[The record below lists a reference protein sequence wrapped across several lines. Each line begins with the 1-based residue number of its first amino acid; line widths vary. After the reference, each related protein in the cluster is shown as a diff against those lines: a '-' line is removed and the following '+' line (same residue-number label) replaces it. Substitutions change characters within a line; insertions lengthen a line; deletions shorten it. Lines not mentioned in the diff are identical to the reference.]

1 MRIILV
7 GPPGAGKGTQAEKIV
22 AKYDVAHIS
31 TGDILR
37 ANVKAG
43 TELGKKAKSY
53 MDAGGLVP
61 DDVIVGMMR
70 GRLAE
75 DDCKNGFILDGFPRT
90 VPQAEALTALLA
102 EMGLKLDG
110 VILLDVDD
118 DTVVE
123 RLCGRRMC
131 KKCGRIFHVTFKPS
145 SKGDL
150 CDECG
155 GELYQRDDD
164 KESVIRQRLA
174 VYHSQTAPLV
184 DYYGKAGLLLRVP
197 GAEAGDK
204 VLSHIEAMLGRR
216 A

>member
-22 AKYDVAHIS
+22 AKYNVAHIS

-53 MDAGGLVP
+53 MDSGSLVP
-61 DDVIVGMMR
+61 DDIIIGMMR
-70 GRLAE
+70 DRLAE

-90 VPQAEALTALLA
+90 VPQAEALTELLA
-102 EMGLKLDG
+102 EMGITLDG

-118 DTVVE
+118 ETVVE

-131 KKCGRIFHVTFKPS
+131 KKCGKIFHVTFKPS
-145 SKGDL
+145 SKGED
-150 CDECG
+150 CDVCDG
-155 GELYQRDDD
+155 PLYQRDDD
-164 KESVIRQRLA
+164 KESVIRQRLD
-174 VYHSQTAPLV
+174 VYHKQTSPLV
-184 DYYGKAGLLLRVP
+184 DYYDKLKLLLKVD
-197 GAEAGDK
+197 AATAGDK
-204 VLSHIEAMLGRR
+204 VLNRIEAMLERHS
-216 A
+216 

>member
-22 AKYDVAHIS
+22 AKYGVAHIS

-61 DDVIVGMMR
+61 DGVIVGMMR

-75 DDCKNGFILDGFPRT
+75 DDCAKGFLLDGFPRT
-90 VPQAEALTALLA
+90 VPQAEALTALLS
-102 EMGLKLDG
+102 EMGIELDG
-110 VILLDVDD
+110 VILLDVGDE
-118 DTVVE
+118 TVVE

-131 KKCGRIFHVTFKPS
+131 RKCGKIFHITFNPS
-145 SKGDL
+145 SKDDE
-150 CDECG
+150 CDACG

-164 KESVIRQRLA
+164 KEDVIRQRLA

-184 DYYGKAGLLLRVP
+184 DYYDEKGLLFRVDAARP
-197 GAEAGDK
+197 GDE
-204 VLSHIEAMLGRR
+204 VLSNIEAAVGSR

>member
-22 AKYDVAHIS
+22 AKHGVAHIS

-43 TELGKKAKSY
+43 TELGKKAKSF

-70 GRLAE
+70 GRLSEA
-75 DDCKNGFILDGFPRT
+75 DCAKGFILDGFPRT
-90 VPQAEALTALLA
+90 VPQAEALTALLKD
-102 EMGLKLDG
+102 MGIKLDG
-110 VILLDVDD
+110 VILLDVPD

-131 KKCGRIFHVTFKPS
+131 RGCGKIFHVAFKPS
-145 SKGDL
+145 AAGDH
-150 CDECG
+150 CDACG

-174 VYHSQTAPLV
+174 VYHDQTAPLI
-184 DYYGKAGLLLRVP
+184 DYYDKAGLLLRVDA
-197 GAEAGDK
+197 AESGDK
-204 VLSHIEAMLGRR
+204 VLNHVEALLERHV
-216 A
+216 

>member
-22 AKYDVAHIS
+22 AKYNVAHIS

-43 TELGKKAKSY
+43 TELGKKAKSF
-53 MDAGGLVP
+53 MDAGALVP

-90 VPQAEALTALLA
+90 VPQAEALDSLLA
-102 EMGLKLDG
+102 EMGIKLDG

-131 KKCGRIFHVTFKPS
+131 KKCGRIFHVSFKPS

-164 KESVIRQRLA
+164 KEEVIRQRLA

-204 VLSHIEAMLGRR
+204 VLGHIEAMLGSR

>member
-75 DDCKNGFILDGFPRT
+75 DDCRNGFILDGFPRT
-90 VPQAEALTALLA
+90 VPQAEALTELLA
-102 EMGLKLDG
+102 DMGLKLDG

-118 DTVVE
+118 ETVVE

-131 KKCGRIFHVTFKPS
+131 KSCGRIFHVSFKPS
-145 SKGDL
+145 SKGNL

-204 VLSHIEAMLGRR
+204 VLSHIEAMLGSR

>member
-22 AKYDVAHIS
+22 AKYGVAHIS

-70 GRLAE
+70 DRLAE
-75 DDCKNGFILDGFPRT
+75 DDCAKGFLLDGFPRT
-90 VPQAEALTALLA
+90 VPQAQALTELLSQ
-102 EMGLKLDG
+102 MGIELDG

-118 DTVVE
+118 ETVVE

-131 KKCGRIFHVTFKPS
+131 RKCGKIFHVTFNPS
-145 SKGDL
+145 SKGGE
-150 CDECG
+150 CDACG

-164 KESVIRQRLA
+164 REDVIRQRLA

-184 DYYGKAGLLLRVP
+184 DYYDEKGLLFKVDAARP
-197 GAEAGDK
+197 GDE
-204 VLSHIEAMLGRR
+204 VLSNIEAAVGSR

>member
-43 TELGKKAKSY
+43 TELGKKAKSF

>member
-22 AKYDVAHIS
+22 AKYNVAHIS

-43 TELGKKAKSY
+43 TELGKKAKSF
-53 MDAGGLVP
+53 MDAGALVP

-90 VPQAEALTALLA
+90 VPQAEALDSLLA
-102 EMGLKLDG
+102 EMGIKLDG

-118 DTVVE
+118 DTVVG
-123 RLCGRRMC
+123 RLCGRRM
-131 KKCGRIFHVTFKPS
+131 
-145 SKGDL
+145 
-150 CDECG
+150 
-155 GELYQRDDD
+155 
-164 KESVIRQRLA
+164 
-174 VYHSQTAPLV
+174 
-184 DYYGKAGLLLRVP
+184 
-197 GAEAGDK
+197 
-204 VLSHIEAMLGRR
+204 
-216 A
+216 

>member
-22 AKYDVAHIS
+22 AKYGVAHIS

-43 TELGKKAKSY
+43 TELGKKAKSF
-53 MDAGGLVP
+53 MDAGALVP

-75 DDCKNGFILDGFPRT
+75 DDCGNGFILDGFPRT
-90 VPQAEALTALLA
+90 APQAEALASLLS
-102 EMGLKLDG
+102 EMGIALDG
-110 VILLDVDD
+110 AVLLDVDD
-118 DTVVE
+118 ETVVR

-131 KKCGRIFHVTFKPS
+131 KTCGRIFHVAFKPS
-145 SKGDL
+145 AKGDV
-150 CDECG
+150 CDACG
-155 GELYQRDDD
+155 GPLYQRDDD
-164 KESVIRQRLA
+164 REDVIRRRLA
-174 VYHSQTAPLV
+174 VYHRQTAPLV
-184 DYYGKAGLLLRVP
+184 DYYAKAGLLLRVP
-197 GAEAGDK
+197 GAEPGDK
-204 VLSHIEAMLGRR
+204 VLGRIEDMLGSR

>member
-22 AKYDVAHIS
+22 AKYNVAHIS

-43 TELGKKAKSY
+43 TELGKKAKSF
-53 MDAGGLVP
+53 MDAGALVP

-90 VPQAEALTALLA
+90 VPQAEALDSLLA
-102 EMGLKLDG
+102 EMGIKLDG

-131 KKCGRIFHVTFKPS
+131 KKCGRIFHVSFKPS

-155 GELYQRDDD
+155 GELYQRDED
-164 KESVIRQRLA
+164 KEEVIRQRLA

-204 VLSHIEAMLGRR
+204 VLGHIEAMLGSR

>member
-22 AKYDVAHIS
+22 AKYNVAHIS

-43 TELGKKAKSY
+43 TELGKKAKSF
-53 MDAGGLVP
+53 MDAGALVP

-90 VPQAEALTALLA
+90 VPQAEALDSLLA
-102 EMGLKLDG
+102 EMGIKLDG

-131 KKCGRIFHVTFKPS
+131 KKCGRI
-145 SKGDL
+145 
-150 CDECG
+150 
-155 GELYQRDDD
+155 
-164 KESVIRQRLA
+164 
-174 VYHSQTAPLV
+174 
-184 DYYGKAGLLLRVP
+184 
-197 GAEAGDK
+197 
-204 VLSHIEAMLGRR
+204 
-216 A
+216 

>member
-22 AKYDVAHIS
+22 AKYNVAHIS

-43 TELGKKAKSY
+43 TELGKKAKSF
-53 MDAGGLVP
+53 MDAGALVP

-90 VPQAEALTALLA
+90 VPQAEALDSLLA
-102 EMGLKLDG
+102 EMGIKLDG

-131 KKCGRIFHVTFKPS
+131 KKCGRIFHVSFKPS

-204 VLSHIEAMLGRR
+204 VLGHIEAMLGSR

>member
-22 AKYDVAHIS
+22 AKYNVAHIS

-43 TELGKKAKSY
+43 TELGKKAKSF
-53 MDAGGLVP
+53 MDAGALVP

-90 VPQAEALTALLA
+90 VPQAEALDSLLA
-102 EMGLKLDG
+102 EMGIKLDG

-131 KKCGRIFHVTFKPS
+131 KKCGRIFHVSFKPS

-164 KESVIRQRLA
+164 KEEVIRQRLA

-204 VLSHIEAMLGRR
+204 VLGHIEAMLGRR

>member
-22 AKYDVAHIS
+22 AKYNVAHIS

-43 TELGKKAKSY
+43 TELGKKAKSF
-53 MDAGGLVP
+53 MDAGALVP
-61 DDVIVGMMR
+61 DDVIVGMIR

-90 VPQAEALTALLA
+90 VPQAEALDSLLA
-102 EMGLKLDG
+102 EMGIKLDG

-131 KKCGRIFHVTFKPS
+131 KKCGRIFHVSFKPS

-164 KESVIRQRLA
+164 KEEVIRQRLA

-204 VLSHIEAMLGRR
+204 VLGHIEAMLGSR

>member
-22 AKYDVAHIS
+22 AKYGVAHIS

-43 TELGKKAKSY
+43 TELGRKAKTY
-53 MDAGGLVP
+53 MDAGSLVP
-61 DDVIVGMMR
+61 DEVIVGMMR

-75 DDCKNGFILDGFPRT
+75 DDCSRGFILDGFPRT
-90 VPQAEALTALLA
+90 VPQAEALTALLK
-102 EMGLKLDG
+102 EMGIRLDG

-118 DTVVE
+118 ETVVQ

-131 KKCGRIFHVTFKPS
+131 RKCGKIFHVTFNPS
-145 SKGDL
+145 ARGNV
-150 CDECG
+150 CDACG

-164 KESVIRQRLA
+164 KEEVIRHRLS

-184 DYYGKAGLLLRVP
+184 DYYDRAGLLIRVNA
-197 GAEAGDK
+197 AEAGDK
-204 VLSHIEAMLGRR
+204 VLSSIEARLGSR

>member
-22 AKYDVAHIS
+22 AKYNVAHIS

-43 TELGKKAKSY
+43 TELGKKAKSF
-53 MDAGGLVP
+53 MDAGALVP

-90 VPQAEALTALLA
+90 VPQAEALDSLLA
-102 EMGLKLDG
+102 EMGIKLDG

-131 KKCGRIFHVTFKPS
+131 KKCGRIFHVSFKPS
-145 SKGDL
+145 SKCDL
-150 CDECG
+150 SDECG

-164 KESVIRQRLA
+164 KEEVIRQRLA

-204 VLSHIEAMLGRR
+204 VLGHIEAMLGSR

>member
-110 VILLDVDD
+110 VVLVDVDD
-118 DTVVE
+118 ETVVA

-131 KKCGRIFHVTFKPS
+131 KKCGRIFHVSFKPS
-145 SKGDL
+145 TKGDL
-150 CDECG
+150 CDACG

-204 VLSHIEAMLGRR
+204 VLGHIEAMLGRR

>member
-43 TELGKKAKSY
+43 TELGKKAKSF

-75 DDCKNGFILDGFPRT
+75 DDCKKGFILDGFPRT

-110 VILLDVDD
+110 VVLLDVDD
-118 DTVVE
+118 ETVVE

-131 KKCGRIFHVTFKPS
+131 KKCGRIFHVSFKPS
-145 SKGDL
+145 SKGDI

-204 VLSHIEAMLGRR
+204 VLGHIEAMLGRR